1 MAYTT
6 GGTIQAL
13 DYNLLA
19 WGGNTTNTYTSATNN
34 LAVVWGIGTGGYGYG
49 QDVSAISALTAGTTV
64 TATQWASLVYT
75 LNKTLGH
82 QSGTAALLTG
92 AVQGGNIGI
101 VAGATITA
109 FANVASSITTI
120 NTNRASFNSTRS
132 SVVTG
137 TSLDGTWNTATPTT
151 FQQVRTVTF
160 TSADTM
166 RYFFNAGGRI
176 NLALTTVSGTDNAK
190 ETSWT
195 NLLNNGIGTISLD
208 YTTSARSG
216 TGYTLT
222 TDGSATGFWDLTGGT
237 DYTLIKLTDT
247 TAAYNVNF
255 VEVLAKVTGVGGS
268 NGGLGTVI
276 TFTINY
282 SDGAADTS
290 YDLITPDAINM
301 TMRTRIDYLKP
312 ETTYLADVVSTI
324 TIAATVN

>member
-13 DYNLLA
+13 DYNLLS
-19 WGGNTTNTYTSATNN
+19 WGGNTTNTYTTATNN
-34 LAVVWGIGTGGYGYG
+34 LAVVWGVGNGDYGYG
-49 QDVSAISALTAGTTV
+49 QDVSAISALTAGATV
-64 TATQWASLVYT
+64 TATQWAGLVYT
-75 LNKTLGH
+75 LNKTLAH
-82 QSGTAALLTG
+82 QSGAAARLATG
-92 AVQGGNIGI
+92 SNIGI

-109 FANVASSITTI
+109 FANVASAISTI
-120 NTNRASFNSTRS
+120 VTNRASFNSTRS

-137 TSLDGTWNTATPTT
+137 TNLDGTWNSATPTT

-176 NLALTTVSGTDNAK
+176 NLALTTVSGTDNGK

-208 YTTSARSG
+208 FTTSARSG

-237 DYTLIKLTDT
+237 DKTLIKLTDT
-247 TAAYNVNF
+247 TATYTSNF
-255 VEVLAKVTGVGGS
+255 VEVLAKVTGTAGS

-282 SDGAADTS
+282 SDGAADDS
-290 YDLITPDAINM
+290 YDGGLTPDAINM
-301 TMRTRIDYLKP
+301 TMRTRIDYFKP
-312 ETTYLADVVSTI
+312 ETTYLADTVSTI
-324 TIAATVN
+324 TIAATTN

>member
-1 MAYTT
+1 MAYTS

-19 WGGNTTNTYTSATNN
+19 WGGNTQVYNATPDN
-34 LAVVWGIGTGGYGYG
+34 LAEIWGIGNGQNGYG
-49 QDVSAISALTAGTTV
+49 QDTSLISTLSAGTTV
-64 TATQWASLVYT
+64 SATQWAGLVYT

-82 QSGTAALLTG
+82 QGGAAAQLATG
-92 AVQGGNIGI
+92 SNIGI
-101 VAGATITA
+101 VAGATIAA
-109 FANVASSITTI
+109 FANVAAAITTV
-120 NTNRASFNSTRS
+120 NTNKALFNSTRS

-137 TSLDGTWNTATPTT
+137 TNLDATWNTASPTT

-247 TAAYNVNF
+247 TAEYTSNF
-255 VEVLAKVTGVGGS
+255 VEVKAKVTGTAGS
-268 NGGLGTVI
+268 NGGLGTII
-276 TFTINY
+276 TFTIDY
-282 SDGAADTS
+282 SDGATDTS
-290 YDLITPDAINM
+290 YDLGFAPDTINM